1 SCCVLFGTTAITG
14 RPAAAGSRLQ
24 PPADNRADNRTVTET
39 RKAGGRMAAQGSRRQ
54 PARSSATPV
63 EAVNQATTARLAD
76 SPPNVGDLRRPITPP
91 ERGPQ
96 PGANM
101 AQTIPLPTAC
111 ANETVHVVDDDP
123 AVQKLFQQLGCI
135 EGFTVT
141 TYDTAGSFLEA
152 VDGQR
157 PGCAVVDLILPDRSG
172 LHVLR
177 ELAARGSR
185 MPVVFMSGLA
195 RATEA
200 VSALK
205 LGSLDF
211 VEKPFAAAD
220 MVDAIRRGLEA
231 DRALRQRTRNQVDL
245 RARFAGLTPRA
256 YEVMQL

>member
-1 SCCVLFGTTAITG
+1 
-14 RPAAAGSRLQ
+14 
-24 PPADNRADNRTVTET
+24 
-39 RKAGGRMAAQGSRRQ
+39 
-54 PARSSATPV
+54 
-63 EAVNQATTARLAD
+63 
-76 SPPNVGDLRRPITPP
+76 
-91 ERGPQ
+91 
-96 PGANM
+96 M
-101 AQTIPLPTAC
+101 AQTIPPPTAC
-111 ANETVHVVDDDP
+111 TNETVHVVDDDP

-172 LHVLR
+172 LDVLR

-211 VEKPFAAAD
+211 VEKPFATAD
-220 MVDAIRRGLEA
+220 MVAAIRRGLEA

-245 RARFAGLTPRA
+245 RARFAGLTPREH
-256 YEVMQL
+256 EVMQLVVDGLPNKAIAARLGVSPKTVEVHRAHVMQKTGADSLAELVKLAVAADVALPASGAGR

>member
-1 SCCVLFGTTAITG
+1 
-14 RPAAAGSRLQ
+14 
-24 PPADNRADNRTVTET
+24 
-39 RKAGGRMAAQGSRRQ
+39 MAAQGSRRQ
-54 PARSSATPV
+54 PARSSATPFGTRCDRAFPTRLLMSESGDGRSRPRR
-63 EAVNQATTARLAD
+63 EA
-76 SPPNVGDLRRPITPP
+76 
-91 ERGPQ
+91 PQ

-135 EGFTVT
+135 EGFAVT
-141 TYDTAGSFLEA
+141 TYDTAGSFLDA

-172 LHVLR
+172 LDVLR

-185 MPVVFMSGLA
+185 MPVGFMSGLA

-231 DRALRQRTRNQVDL
+231 DRALRQSTRNQVDL
-245 RARFAGLTPRA
+245 RARFAGLTPRE
-256 YEVMQL
+256 YEVMQLVVDGLPN